1 MNPSAANRAEAIIGG
16 QAMFQIYDQGAP
28 LCDGITRR
36 EWLRIGSLGLGGL
49 ALPQLLAARTSATSP
64 QRKQGAAA
72 KSCIIMC
79 FLGGPPQHETWDPKP
94 DAVAEVRGDL
104 RPIQSNVP
112 GILVGE
118 LMPKTARHLDKIA
131 VLRAMV
137 TNDNAHSSSGYY
149 MTTGYP
155 HLPLGVE
162 NAKPG
167 KPNDWPSLGAIVK
180 RVVPGASGL
189 PAAITLPEQSAND
202 GNLTWPGQD
211 AGFLGRTAD
220 PWLINCDPHTAGFQI
235 DGLRLP
241 PDIST
246 ARFDGRASLLTQVNQ
261 RLDGLTHAGNLG
273 AFNVQQQQAFDLIA
287 GSRARRAFHVQ
298 EESAVLRD
306 GYGRTKFGQSMLLAR
321 RLVEAGVSLVRV
333 NWSRVPNAHN
343 NGHWDTHSQNTNG
356 LKQLMPI
363 MDAAYSTLLEDL
375 SQRGLLDET
384 LVVWMAEFGRTP
396 RLNGSAGRDH
406 WGRVFS
412 VALAG
417 GGIRGGTVHGAS
429 DSIAGF
435 PRDGRVLPQD
445 LLATIFHCL
454 GMQSD
459 AEYQDT
465 LGRPITLSRGDVIR
479 QIV

>member
-1 MNPSAANRAEAIIGG
+1 MI
-16 QAMFQIYDQGAP
+16 QIHDQGAP
-28 LCDGITRR
+28 LCDGLTRR

-49 ALPQLLAARTSATSP
+49 ALPQLLAARANATSP
-64 QRKQGAAA
+64 ERKRRSSA
-72 KSCIIMC
+72 KSCIVMC

-94 DAVAEVRGDL
+94 DAIPEVRGDL

-137 TNDNAHSSSGYY
+137 TNDNSHSSSGYY
-149 MTTGYP
+149 MTTGHP
-155 HLPLGVE
+155 HLPQGVE
-162 NAKPG
+162 NARPG
-167 KPNDWPSLGAIVK
+167 KPNDWPSLGALVK
-180 RVVPGASGL
+180 RVVSGQGGL
-189 PAAITLPEQSAND
+189 PTAITLPEQSAND

-220 PWLINCDPHTAGFQI
+220 PWLIQCEPQAAEFQI
-235 DGLRLP
+235 DGFRLP
-241 PDIST
+241 QDVPTS
-246 ARFDGRASLLTQVNQ
+246 RFDGRASLLTQVNQ
-261 RLDGLTHAGNLG
+261 RLDGMVRVGNLG
-273 AFNVQQQQAFDLIA
+273 TFSAQQQQAMDLIA
-287 GSRARRAFHVQ
+287 GSQARRAFQVQ
-298 EESAVLRD
+298 EESPRLRD
-306 GYGRTKFGQSMLLAR
+306 GYGRTKFGQSVLLAR

-435 PRDGRVLPQD
+435 PRDGRVMPQD
-445 LLATIFHCL
+445 LLATIFHGL
-454 GMQSD
+454 GMPAD
-459 AEYQDT
+459 AEYQDS
-465 LGRPITLSRGDVIR
+465 LGRPIPLSRGDVIR
-479 QIV
+479 QIL